1 MRLPGQLPLEQT
13 QAQVVAQALVA
24 ELARLRMLVQAAVLE
39 LAPALAQALRPVR
52 EPVRVL
58 EQPRVLEPLALEL
71 VREPVWEPVQQSELT
86 AVPVQARELRVSRQ
100 LELSQHRLP
109 TAAQE
114 LLPYLPALPMK
125 APCWGVPAW

>member
-1 MRLPGQLPLEQT
+1 MQAREPEPV
-13 QAQVVAQALVA
+13 QAQQLAA
-24 ELARLRMLVQAAVLE
+24 EQLERVQV
-39 LAPALAQALRPVR
+39 QVR

-125 APCWGVPAW
+125 APC